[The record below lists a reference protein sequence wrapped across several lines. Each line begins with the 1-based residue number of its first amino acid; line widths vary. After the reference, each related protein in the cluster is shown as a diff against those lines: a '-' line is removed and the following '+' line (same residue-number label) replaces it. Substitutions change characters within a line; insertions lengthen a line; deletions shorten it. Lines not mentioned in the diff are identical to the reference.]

1 MCSQLRAE
9 SHTKGWVMISHHPPL
24 RSRFYERVSMCF
36 SEGSAGEGRTTR
48 VHCCN
53 VEVLFDAQ
61 ELVVLRHALGASGST
76 GLDLAGV
83 GGNREVRMV
92 VSSVSP
98 ER

>member
-1 MCSQLRAE
+1 
-9 SHTKGWVMISHHPPL
+9 
-24 RSRFYERVSMCF
+24 MCF

-53 VEVLFDAQ
+53 VEILFDAQ

-83 GGNREVRMV
+83 GGNREVRNGGV
-92 VSSVSP
+92 LGFTGAV
-98 ER
+98 RGH